1 VSGSQGT
8 SGFLQVQKKKKK
20 RHEGFFDPTPY
31 EREGTQESGVDSR
44 NTKLNPEMPTVYR
57 SMFDPLKK
65 LRPDKLEKLHVVN
78 PTI

>member
-1 VSGSQGT
+1 MSGSQGT